1 MAPEGVAEK
10 IDDHTIGVVVIMGNH
25 YSGHYE
31 PVAEIA
37 EAVRKVNAAKGLNV
51 AISA

>member
-1 MAPEGVAEK
+1 MIVDARA
-10 IDDHTIGVVVIMGNH
+10 GNH

-51 AISA
+51 ASSA